1 MSQINKH
8 RSPWQVPIGDCDSK
22 TCRKTATIILK
33 QLQKEKLNVQR
44 QRHGK
49 RLLRNK
55 KEKQPQRDTNYPQI
69 YFKKQINK
77 RDIKIATR

>member
-22 TCRKTATIILK
+22 TCRKTATTILK

-49 RLLRNK
+49 K
-55 KEKQPQRDTNYPQI
+55 AA
-69 YFKKQINK
+69 KKQKRQNSHKETQIIHRYILKNK
-77 RDIKIATR
+77 